1 LIFLLDTNVVSEFRK
16 KRPHGAVV
24 AWYKSYSPSAFA
36 IPSIAFFELQIGAE
50 MTRKQDDDKAREIE
64 TWIETVLRSAT
75 VLSLD
80 ATAARETARLIER
93 HSWDLI
99 GDGMIAAIAR
109 VNGLTVATRNIR
121 DFKHFEVSLVNPF
134 DYKE

>member
-1 LIFLLDTNVVSEFRK
+1 M
-16 KRPHGAVV
+16 